1 MKNECRKA
9 YAHPQLCF
17 GLPETVKI
25 EFLPAGVWLSQNLQ
39 VLSGSAIALT
49 TAHPYEYG
57 LVLGSIEELR
67 LLVKEHQPDV
77 GLLVIMS
84 PDFFLAGIVI
94 VETGE
99 AFAFTRGAAA
109 QKVLGEIYLGVAGGE
124 V

>member
-1 MKNECRKA
+1 MKNECTKA
-9 YAHPQLCF
+9 YAHPQLRF

-25 EFLPAGVWLSQNLQ
+25 EFVPAGVWLVQNLR
-39 VLSGSAIALT
+39 VLSGSALT
-49 TAHPYEYG
+49 LTPTHWNEYG
-57 LVLGSIEELR
+57 LVLGSIEQLR
-67 LLVKEHQPDV
+67 SLVKKHQPDV